1 MSNQKYYD
9 IEFYMPPPIDKWRKQ
24 IGFSYMRKS
33 FAEGAWAML
42 KSHYNHS
49 YEYRLLC
56 NGDVVESMS
65 KQTIKVN

>member
-9 IEFYMPPPIDKWRKQ
+9 IEFYMPAPIDKWRKM
-24 IGFSYMRKS
+24 IGFSYLRKS

-42 KSHYNHS
+42 KAHHNHHH
-49 YEYRLLC
+49 EHRLSC
-56 NGDVVESMS
+56 DGVVVDTMG